1 MQRTIK
7 TTRFTFAVNELDE
20 RGQLASHIETVEVM
34 ETNEKKALKEAF
46 KRVGPFRPLKTETV
60 ESLYKMDDETFFKY
74 AVKVE
79 PESK

>member
-1 MQRTIK
+1 MQRTVK
-7 TTRFTFAVNELDE
+7 TTRFTYCVNEIDE
-20 RGQLASHIETVEVM
+20 KGAIASRLETVEVM

-46 KRVGPFRPLKTETV
+46 KKVGPFYPMKTETV

-79 PESK
+79 HESK